1 MQRTSFAEMPCPVA
15 RALERVGD
23 WWTILILREAFYGN
37 TRFDEFQRVLGI
49 APNILTKRLKQLC
62 DDGLLEARPYSDK
75 PPRFAYHLTELGR
88 DFRPVMLALMAWGN
102 KHFAPEG
109 PALLIINQKTG
120 EPVDPVMVDA
130 RDNTPIDQLDT
141 AYFAG
146 PAASDGLRRYIDKVR
161 GRLADQA
168 AEREAKA

>member
-23 WWTILILREAFYGN
+23 WWTILILREAFYGS

-62 DDGLLEARPYSDK
+62 DDGLLEARLYSEK
-75 PPRFAYHLTELGR
+75 PPRHEYHLTECGR
-88 DFRPVMLALMAWGN
+88 DFRPVMLALMTWGN

-109 PALLIINQKTG
+109 PALLLLNRQTG
-120 EPVDPVMVDA
+120 KPLVPVMVDA
-130 RDNTPIDQLDT
+130 NDHTPIDQLDMEY
-141 AYFAG
+141 AAG
-146 PAASDGLRRYIDKVR
+146 PAASESLRRHLSKVTL
-161 GRLADQA
+161 RLAEQA
-168 AEREAKA
+168 KNKAVGQ